1 MKHVIVGIGEIL
13 WDVFPTGKALGGAPA
28 NFAYHATRL
37 GAEGWAISAVGH
49 DGLGQEIM
57 DVVKQKNLKNI
68 ISVTDKP
75 TGTVMVTLDEKGIP
89 SYDITRDVAW
99 DNIPFTPEM
108 KELAARTT
116 AVCFGSLMQR
126 DMTSRTTAM
135 EFIKAMPEGSLKVFD
150 INLRQHYYS
159 EELISASMAVAD
171 ILKINDEEIR
181 VVADLYGIE
190 GSDEDVCRR
199 LIERYSLKLV
209 ILTKGADGSEVVTSD
224 EVIDQKVG
232 KVDVVDTV
240 GAGDSFTAAFIV
252 SYLNG
257 ESFEVAQ
264 RKASEVAAY
273 VCAHKGAMPE

>member
-1 MKHVIVGIGEIL
+1 
-13 WDVFPTGKALGGAPA
+13 
-28 NFAYHATRL
+28 
-37 GAEGWAISAVGH
+37 
-49 DGLGQEIM
+49 
-57 DVVKQKNLKNI
+57 
-68 ISVTDKP
+68 
-75 TGTVMVTLDEKGIP
+75 
-89 SYDITRDVAW
+89 
-99 DNIPFTPEM
+99 
-108 KELAARTT
+108 
-116 AVCFGSLMQR
+116 
-126 DMTSRTTAM
+126 M

-159 EELISASMAVAD
+159 EELISASMEVAD

>member
-1 MKHVIVGIGEIL
+1 M
-13 WDVFPTGKALGGAPA
+13 
-28 NFAYHATRL
+28 
-37 GAEGWAISAVGH
+37 
-49 DGLGQEIM
+49 
-57 DVVKQKNLKNI
+57 
-68 ISVTDKP
+68 
-75 TGTVMVTLDEKGIP
+75 
-89 SYDITRDVAW
+89 
-99 DNIPFTPEM
+99 
-108 KELAARTT
+108 
-116 AVCFGSLMQR
+116 
-126 DMTSRTTAM
+126 
-135 EFIKAMPEGSLKVFD
+135 
-150 INLRQHYYS
+150 
-159 EELISASMAVAD
+159 
-171 ILKINDEEIR
+171 
-181 VVADLYGIE
+181 VADLYGIE